1 MANAVINMYDMAK
14 EMARLESVMK
24 DEVFKSKIT
33 EVAKEMQNKQ
43 YWMLLC
49 RERNDYTVFRTINA
63 STKKIKEELQPT
75 LKNRGSILLMDKQP
89 DGVWEIWIRDVM
101 TSENFAYYLFDY
113 TPAVIDCE
121 V

>member
-1 MANAVINMYDMAK
+1 MSNLYEFNKINMAQIKPVDPIWFNQHCAK
-14 EMARLESVMK
+14 
-24 DEVFKSKIT
+24 
-33 EVAKEMQNKQ
+33 VAEEIWDSQTT

-63 STKKIKEELQPT
+63 STKKIEEELQPT
-75 LKNRGSILLMDKQP
+75 LKNRGSILLIDKQP
-89 DGVWEIWIRDVM
+89 DGAWEIWIRDVM